1 MIKSRRKVNK
11 ALIVNN
17 VRLSRCG
24 ETGST
29 VYTDLTTGESFGF
42 ADHRRLKMPLRT
54 IKTVEM
60 VRAGFFGNGIYLNLI
75 HVSG

>member
-24 ETGST
+24 ETGSA

-42 ADHRRLKMPLRT
+42 ADQRRLNMPLRT

-60 VRAGFFGNGIYLNLI
+60 VRAGFFGNGIYPNLI
-75 HVSG
+75 RVSG

>member
-24 ETGST
+24 DTGSP

-42 ADHRRLKMPLRT
+42 AEKRRLKMPLRT
-54 IKTVEM
+54 LKTVEM
-60 VRAGFFGNGIYLNLI
+60 VRAGFFGSGIYLNLI
-75 HVSG
+75 RVSG